1 MNDKLKIPKR
11 NPESTYSQSTTVR
24 VNRKSL
30 ALVSDICD
38 KTNRSQMEIA
48 SRLIEWA
55 YEHVEIVDDFE
66 E

>member
-1 MNDKLKIPKR
+1 MDKLKIQKR
-11 NPESTYSQSTTVR
+11 DPESNYSQSTAVR
-24 VNRKSL
+24 VNRKAL
-30 ALVSDICD
+30 ALVSDICE
-38 KTNRSQMEIA
+38 KTNRSQLEIA